1 MGVTDVRTDGQ
12 TETVQQL
19 VPCLR
24 VASRGKIVYDLAYT
38 AYRAPPLPTIAPTL
52 IARQHAIGRARY
64 CFFLANPSICPSVC
78 SMMVLCLNEWTYRQT
93 FLTFQYGYYC
103 SFLSHRRHN
112 AEKNPLSGAIKTRD
126 GKKFAIFAIYL
137 GSGTR

>member
-38 AYRAPPLPTIAPTL
+38 TYRAPSLPTIAPTL

-64 CFFLANPSICPSVC
+64 CFFFSKSVHL
-78 SMMVLCLNEWTYRQT
+78 SLCLFN
-93 FLTFQYGYYC
+93 
-103 SFLSHRRHN
+103 
-112 AEKNPLSGAIKTRD
+112 D
-126 GKKFAIFAIYL
+126 GTVPK
-137 GSGTR
+137 